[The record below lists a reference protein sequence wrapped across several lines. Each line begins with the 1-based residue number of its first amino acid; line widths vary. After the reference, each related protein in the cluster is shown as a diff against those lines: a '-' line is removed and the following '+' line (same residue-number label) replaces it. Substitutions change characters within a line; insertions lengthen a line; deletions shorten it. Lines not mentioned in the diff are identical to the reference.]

1 MDRVHPI
8 EAAASTSPLT
18 TSPPSTS
25 PRCVAITGVNTPL
38 GLRLVERLAAW
49 EKAPDLV
56 VLDRREPLGLP
67 AGVRFERVDLTQ
79 PIVDG
84 RLAEVLAT
92 ARVETIVH
100 LAFRNEPT
108 RDIEADHELETI
120 GSLHL
125 LQAASDAGIRRLI
138 LASSTMLYGPRA
150 ENPTYLSE
158 SHPLHGHPDAHC
170 VQNRVE
176 VERMVEQWSRQRA
189 DHEVCVLRGCWVV
202 GPNTRDHV
210 SRYLTRATVPIVL
223 GYDPLMQ
230 LIHEDDWLYAFERAI
245 AEGPCGVFNLVGTG
259 VVPISRLLR
268 SAGRR
273 VLALPFPVLERSAAW
288 LGSPAAGDAPA
299 GFYDYLRY
307 LWVADGG
314 LGWSTF
320 GEPFYSTQEAWASLV
335 SVRSFRRSA

>member
-1 MDRVHPI
+1 M
-8 EAAASTSPLT
+8 
-18 TSPPSTS
+18 S

-38 GLRLVERLAAW
+38 GLRLVERLSAW
-49 EKAPDLV
+49 EKAPEVV

-84 RLAEVLAT
+84 RLAEILAT

-108 RDIEADHELETI
+108 RDVEADH
-120 GSLHL
+120 
-125 LQAASDAGIRRLI
+125 
-138 LASSTMLYGPRA
+138 
-150 ENPTYLSE
+150 
-158 SHPLHGHPDAHC
+158 
-170 VQNRVE
+170 E

-230 LIHEDDWLYAFERAI
+230 LIHEDDWLHAFERAI

-259 VVPISRLLR
+259 VVPISRLLH

-288 LGSPAAGDAPA
+288 FGSPSAGDAPA

-307 LWVADGG
+307 LWVADGA

-335 SVRSFRRSA
+335 SARHLRRSA